1 MILFSNPPFR
11 LPIDAHSAV
20 NAASV
25 EKENQPAYIFR
36 IEKSCFKCAA
46 LV

>member
-1 MILFSNPPFR
+1 MILFANSSFR
-11 LPIDAHSAV
+11 FSIDAHAAV